1 MFAQVQLFPEQASTT
16 AQHVDALFLFL
27 CLVTGSI
34 ALLVTVLVIGFA
46 IKYRRRP
53 DGTPTPRIVGS
64 LGLEVFWTGVPLLVF
79 MVMFVWGASVYFA
92 ASRPPDDALQVYVVG
107 KQWMWKIQHT
117 DGQREINELHV
128 PVNQPVKL
136 TLTSEDVIHDFG
148 MPDFRLKIDVLP
160 GRYVTTWFQAT
171 RVGRHHLFCDQYCG
185 TNHAGMVGWIVVME
199 PEDYEEWLS
208 SKAEGSLAL
217 QGRKLFLKLQCITC
231 HNRHGHAPLLEGLY
245 GSTVHFEKGPP
256 RIADEAYIRE
266 SILYPEAKVVEGWKP
281 IMPTFKGQ
289 LADPNEHLDEEEALI
304 QLIAYIKSLGPG
316 QTPNR
321 TEDFP
326 APIGA
331 PTKPSERPEG
341 QK

>member
-185 TNHAGMVGWIVVME
+185 TNHAGMIGRVIVME
-199 PEDYEEWLS
+199 PGEYQDWLNLH
-208 SKAEGSLAL
+208 AEGSLAL
-217 QGRKLFLKLQCITC
+217 QGRKTFLKYRCLSC
-231 HNRHGHAPLLEGLY
+231 HSADENARAPVLEELY
-245 GSTVHFEKGPP
+245 GRRVHLRDGQTTT
-256 RIADEAYIRE
+256 ADDEYIRQ
-266 SILYPEAKVVEGWKP
+266 SILDPGAKLVAGWENL
-281 IMPTFKGQ
+281 MPTFRGQ
-289 LADPNEHLDEEEALI
+289 VSEEEI
-304 QLIAYIKSLGPG
+304 IELIAFLKGLRRGE
-316 QTPNR
+316 TPKR
-321 TEDFP
+321 VEEFP
-326 APIGA
+326 APTATPPIN
-331 PTKPSERPEG
+331 SE
-341 QK
+341 K